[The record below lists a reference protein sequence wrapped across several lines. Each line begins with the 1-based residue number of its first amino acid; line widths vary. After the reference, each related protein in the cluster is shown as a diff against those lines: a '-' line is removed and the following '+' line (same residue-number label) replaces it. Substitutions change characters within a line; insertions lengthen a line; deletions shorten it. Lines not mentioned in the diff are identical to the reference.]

1 MLPSSFSRKLRLII
15 REEEKHDNLFARLS
29 LTTVSN
35 LHLLAR
41 RRSSSSN
48 CDSVL
53 SKKSNSN
60 DERHKEQCER
70 NPNESSEDSWMIP
83 DEEENNKSISFL
95 PLSIVLGD
103 NVTIYASYNGGSCE
117 QGMYF
122 LLPIPLFHIAMVLFL
137 LFKNMFN
144 IVSERSSIVLSLPPN
159 CKYVE

>member
-41 RRSSSSN
+41 RRRSSSSN

-60 DERHKEQCER
+60 ER

-83 DEEENNKSISFL
+83 DEEENNKFISFL

-122 LLPIPLFHIAMVLFL
+122 LLPIPLFHITMVLFCCSKICL
-137 LFKNMFN
+137 
-144 IVSERSSIVLSLPPN
+144 I
-159 CKYVE
+159 